1 MNSVIDRPRVP
12 RRPLGNVIVPTATR
26 VALWVWVGFNIF
38 MALWVGITSLKSD
51 DEIFSSP
58 FGLPSSP
65 DWDNFASAWTTS
77 GFGGVTLNS
86 IVVVSVSAA
95 VTILLAAPAAYVL
108 ARSNR
113 RWVSA
118 MNTYTALCVA
128 LPVQTIL
135 VPLFV
140 AKTEIYRFAVE
151 IAFGWWDD
159 RITLILIYIGTSL
172 PFTIFLLTAAFRGLP
187 SSLSEAAALDGA
199 TPARTFWSIMA
210 PLAWPAV
217 KSAFILNFL
226 NMWNEALLVMVLIT
240 SPSQQ
245 TLPAALLRLY
255 STMQYTSNWGGLFAG
270 MVIVVYPMIVL
281 YLWVGR
287 RIMEG
292 MTSGAVK

>member
-1 MNSVIDRPRVP
+1 
-12 RRPLGNVIVPTATR
+12 VIVPTATR

-95 VTILLAAPAAYVL
+95 VTILFAAPAAYVL

>member
-1 MNSVIDRPRVP
+1 M
-12 RRPLGNVIVPTATR
+12 IVPKATR
-26 VALWVWVGFNIF
+26 LALWVWVAFNIF
-38 MALWVGITSLKSD
+38 MALWVGLTSLKSD
-51 DEIFSSP
+51 EEIFSSP

-172 PFTIFLLTAAFRGLP
+172 PFTIFLLTAAFKGLP
-187 SSLSEAAALDGA
+187 TSLSEAAALDGA

-270 MVIVVYPMIVL
+270 MVIVVYPMILL

>member
-1 MNSVIDRPRVP
+1 MNSVIDRPRAP
-12 RRPLGNVIVPTATR
+12 RRPLGNVIVPKATR
-26 VALWVWVGFNIF
+26 LALWVWVAFNIF
-38 MALWVGITSLKSD
+38 MALWVGLTSLKSD
-51 DEIFSSP
+51 EEIFSSP

-151 IAFGWWDD
+151 IAFGWWDG

-172 PFTIFLLTAAFRGLP
+172 PFTIFLLTAAFKGLP
-187 SSLSEAAALDGA
+187 TSLSEAAALDGA

-270 MVIVVYPMIVL
+270 MVIVVYPMILL